1 MADKPELADLIQERE
16 KLKGDRTQLQEAQ
29 RKIADNLA
37 RLTQMQV
44 DANQELQIIGLQL
57 VKLNQQIVAQ
67 CTAEIA
73 SEGLEMPK
81 AAGAL
86 VPTPALGGNA
96 LDLTGEYLPSM
107 ADFKK
112 LVDAKPNK
120 DIQLDVQDRMSDKSL
135 NQTIDISAWPD
146 REGKMRGAGW
156 RQATAAGE
164 LTRDDRACV
173 AQMSK
178 DGKKVSVVE
187 GRVTSIE
194 EDGAVTMDVGGNIV
208 EVDTKG
214 AACKIYKLTK

>member
-44 DANQELQIIGLQL
+44 DSNQELHVIGLQL

-81 AAGAL
+81 VAGAPVL
-86 VPTPALGGNA
+86 SHAGGSA
-96 LDLTGEYLPSM
+96 LDSTGEYLPSM

-120 DIQLDVQDRMSDKSL
+120 DIQLDVQDRMSDKSM
-135 NQTIDISAWPD
+135 NQLIDIAAWPD